1 MAHFELIWE
10 GGEENG
16 SGFKISVN
24 NKKKFPKKNFQKF
37 FFLTLPISLI
47 SLSKV
52 RYCIIYHSLSHI

>member
-16 SGFKISVN
+16 TGFKISVN
-24 NKKKFPKKNFQKF
+24 NKNNFRKKIFKKF

-52 RYCIIYHSLSHI
+52 RYCIIHHSLSLI